1 MFKVCAAEQELRKAL
16 VAIEKAK
23 EIGCE
28 HSLAIFEVSQVG
40 RCISDDLITYE
51 GGVILK
57 THPTNPEND
66 WGNTREEWI
75 HWYKIVDGILTSSV
89 FS

>member
-1 MFKVCAAEQELRKAL
+1 MMKVCATEQELRKAL
-16 VAIEKAK
+16 VALEKANK
-23 EIGCE
+23 IGCE

-40 RCISDDLITYE
+40 RYISDDRITYE

-57 THPTNPEND
+57 SHPTDGNFD

-75 HWYKIVDGILTSSV
+75 GWYKLVNGELVLAESE
-89 FS
+89 